1 MTQFNLEQLSA
12 ALSALGISVPKMD
25 APPALDVRANASP
38 DVAAGPLFS
47 IYCSNCAYPNMVP
60 TSAVPMLMGIPL
72 PCPRSGGQSS
82 PTTTR
87 VPSAPNLSNHLNHI
101 RPAHSASAPAVQ
113 PAQAPVAPPPVVS
126 APAPTPSPS
135 QPAALTAAAGPDG
148 PWYVVSKG
156 RSVGVFRGWQTVS
169 NLVTGVGRVCFFRHG
184 TRAAAE
190 AAFNEALAAGAVE
203 IL

>member
-25 APPALDVRANASP
+25 APPAPDVHGNASP

-47 IYCSNCAYPNMVP
+47 IYCSN
-60 TSAVPMLMGIPL
+60 S
-72 PCPRSGGQSS
+72 
-82 PTTTR
+82 
-87 VPSAPNLSNHLNHI
+87 
-101 RPAHSASAPAVQ
+101 SAPAVQ

-126 APAPTPSPS
+126 APAPTPGPS

-169 NLVTGVGRVCFFRHG
+169 NLVTGVGRACFFRHG

>member
-1 MTQFNLEQLSA
+1 MTQFNLEQLSV

-25 APPALDVRANASP
+25 APPAPDVRANASP
-38 DVAAGPLFS
+38 DVAAGPF
-47 IYCSNCAYPNMVP
+47 PN
-60 TSAVPMLMGIPL
+60 ADG
-72 PCPRSGGQSS
+72 
-82 PTTTR
+82 
-87 VPSAPNLSNHLNHI
+87 N
-101 RPAHSASAPAVQ
+101 PASVSQVGRTIKPYHYLTSAPAVQ

-190 AAFNEALAAGAVE
+190 AVFNEALAAGTVE